1 MNMNASPK
9 ITILLAD
16 DHSIMMRGFALMLED
31 AGFEVLATIADPS
44 LIVESFEKFNPDV
57 LVLDVIFGEGHSG
70 LEAIE
75 AIRSRHPNASLVVLS
90 QSNRYETIQDAFRLG
105 ANAYITKDC
114 SIDELIKG
122 IHSALEGKKYC
133 TEKIGSSLAAEFV
146 QRSSDLSA
154 HETTVMRL
162 VAEGL
167 TLEEI
172 GNRLGKSKR
181 DMSREVMHLKRKFGV
196 ERTAELV
203 RIAVKRQIID

>member
-1 MNMNASPK
+1 MNASPK
-9 ITILLAD
+9 TTILLAD

-31 AGFEVLATIADPS
+31 AGFEVVATIADPS
-44 LIVESFEKFNPDV
+44 LIVESFDKFRPDV

-75 AIRSRHPNASLVVLS
+75 AIRSRHPNAALVVLS
-90 QSNRYETIQDAFRLG
+90 QSNRYETIQEAFRLG

-122 IHSALEGKKYC
+122 IQSALEGKKYC
-133 TEKIGSSLAAEFV
+133 TEKIGSSLAAEFG

-172 GNRLGKSKR
+172 GNRLGRSKR
-181 DMSREVMHLKRKFGV
+181 DMSREVMLLKRKFGV